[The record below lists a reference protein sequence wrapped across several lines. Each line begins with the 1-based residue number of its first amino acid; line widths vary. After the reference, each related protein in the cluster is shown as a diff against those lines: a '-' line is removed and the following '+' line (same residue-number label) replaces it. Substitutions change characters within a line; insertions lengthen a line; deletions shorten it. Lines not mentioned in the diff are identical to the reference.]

1 MKSLVD
7 VLFIV
12 PGNPKAVFQKL
23 GEDFSAIEPPA
34 LAGLFA
40 SYLRRR
46 NCSVLIIDMPGTSMK
61 VEDLLKIIEKNRP
74 VLIVVVVQ
82 GHQPSASTQNMP
94 AAGHLCRTIKS
105 AIPKSKIMMVGI
117 HPSALPERTMKEESV
132 DFVCEGEGPITIHET
147 LLALKFASHA
157 FSQISNLWYRNVR
170 CIMRSAGGSA
180 PLISDLDKEFGIT
193 AWDLLPMGN
202 YRAHNWHCFENIDKR
217 KPYAAIYTS
226 FGCPFSCSFCCINA
240 PFGRPSYR
248 MFSPDRVIEEIDIL
262 VNKYGVR
269 NIKIIDE
276 LFVLNEAHVL
286 GICDRIIERGY
297 DLNIW
302 AYARVDTIKDE
313 FLGKLR
319 KAGFRWLAL
328 GIESGSKHV
337 RNSARKKFSN
347 EDIVVIVKKIQQ
359 SDIFVGANYIF
370 GLPDDTLDSMQ
381 ETLDLALEINAE
393 WANFYC
399 AMAYPGSALYRA
411 AKGKLPL
418 PDDEGGPGWSGYSQH
433 AYECLPLPTDKLSA
447 AEVLRF
453 RDKAFQKYFSSA
465 SYLSMIRAKFGETT
479 VKHIEEMNLI
489 TLRRKLLGD

>member
-12 PGNPKAVFQKL
+12 PGNSKAVFQKL
-23 GEDFSAIEPPA
+23 GEDFSAIETPT

-40 SYLRRR
+40 NYLRRK
-46 NCSVLIIDMPGTSMK
+46 NCSALIADMPGMGMEAKDVLRTIA
-61 VEDLLKIIEKNRP
+61 EFNP

-94 AAGHLCRTIKS
+94 AAGHLCRAIKL
-105 AIPKSKIMMVGI
+105 AAPECKVMMVGT
-117 HPSALPERTMKEESV
+117 HPSALPERTLREEKV
-132 DFVCEGEGPITIHET
+132 DFVCEGEGPITVYET
-147 LLALKFASHA
+147 LFALKFVSSD
-157 FSQISNLWYRNVR
+157 FGKVSNLWYRDSTGHTVR
-170 CIMRSAGGSA
+170 SKKTT
-180 PLISDLDKEFGIT
+180 PLINDLDQEFGIT
-193 AWDLLPMGN
+193 AWDLLPMEN
-202 YRAHNWHCFENIDKR
+202 YRAHNWHCFESIDKR

-240 PFGRPSYR
+240 PFGKSSYR
-248 MFSPDRVIEEIDIL
+248 MFSPNRVIKEIDVL

-276 LFVLNEAHVL
+276 MFVLNEAHVM

-302 AYARVDTIKDE
+302 AYARVDTIKDK
-313 FLGKLR
+313 FLDRLR
-319 KAGFRWLAL
+319 KAGFGWLAL

-337 RNSARKKFSN
+337 RSSARKKFSN
-347 EDIVVIVKKIQQ
+347 LDIIRMVRKVQSAGIYIV
-359 SDIFVGANYIF
+359 GNYIF
-370 GLPDDTLDSMQ
+370 GLPDDTKETMQ
-381 ETLDLALEINAE
+381 ETFDLALEINAE

-399 AMAYPGSALYRA
+399 AMAYPGSALYKIC
-411 AKGKLPL
+411 KGKMPL
-418 PDDEGGPGWSGYSQH
+418 PDDGGGPGWIGYSQH
-433 AYECLPLPTDKLSA
+433 AYECLPLPTEKLSA

-465 SYLSMIRAKFGETT
+465 PYLGMNRRKFGEAV
-479 VKHIEEMNLI
+479 VKHIEKMNSI
-489 TLRRKLLGD
+489 ALRRKLLGD

>member
-40 SYLRRR
+40 NYLRLK
-46 NCSVLIIDMPGTSMK
+46 NCSALIADMPGMGMEVK
-61 VEDLLKIIEKNRP
+61 DVLKAIEKCKP

-94 AAGHLCRTIKS
+94 AASEVCRAIKVEM
-105 AIPKSKIMMVGI
+105 PECKIMMVGT
-117 HPSALPERTMKEESV
+117 HPSALPERTLNEECV
-132 DFVCEGEGPITIHET
+132 DFVCEGEGPVTIYET
-147 LLALKFASHA
+147 LLAFRSVSSD
-157 FSQISNLWYRNVR
+157 FSKVSNLWYRD
-170 CIMRSAGGSA
+170 SAGHIARSKKTA
-180 PLISDLDKEFGIT
+180 PLINDLDEEFDIT

-202 YRAHNWHCFENIDKR
+202 YRAHNWHCFENVGKR

-226 FGCPFSCSFCCINA
+226 FGCPFSCIFCCINA
-240 PFGRPSYR
+240 PFGKSSYR
-248 MFSPDRVIEEIDIL
+248 MFSPDRVIKEIDIL
-262 VNKYGVR
+262 VNRYGVR
-269 NIKIIDE
+269 NIKIVDE
-276 LFVLNEAHVL
+276 MFVLNEAHVL

-302 AYARVDTIKDE
+302 AYARVDTIKDK
-313 FLGKLR
+313 FLERLR

-347 EDIVVIVKKIQQ
+347 EDVIKVARKIQKA
-359 SDIFVGANYIF
+359 DIYVGANYIF

-418 PDDEGGPGWSGYSQH
+418 PDDEGGPGWIGYSQH

-465 SYLSMIRAKFGETT
+465 SYLNMIHAKFGKTT
-479 VKHIEEMNLI
+479 AEHIRKMSQIILK
-489 TLRRKLLGD
+489 RKLLE